1 MLKVS
6 VKIPD
11 ASLKAIK
18 KAVERKV
25 AQFAAQVAT
34 DAYNDIIK
42 NKEPYWSGEFYASW
56 NVAYGRPEYIR
67 LISAGV
73 DKERGQGKG
82 ADFRYQRP
90 KPTLVQ
96 PNYSNPYATIY
107 VSNAALHAYKVEN
120 IGTPT
125 HPQGGWEIMKAAKD
139 HVLMKYR
146 FF

>member
-34 DAYNDIIK
+34 EAYNRLIDYDK
-42 NKEPYWSGEFYASW
+42 PYWSGEYLASW
-56 NVAYGRPEYIR
+56 NVSYGRPDYTR

-73 DKERGQGKG
+73 DMDRGQGKG
-82 ADFRYQRP
+82 ADFHYP
-90 KPTLVQ
+90 KLKEISVV
-96 PNYSNPYATIY
+96 PNYSNPYATIC

-125 HPQGGWEIMKAAKD
+125 HPDGGWGQMLATKNAI
-139 HVLMKYR
+139 LMKYR